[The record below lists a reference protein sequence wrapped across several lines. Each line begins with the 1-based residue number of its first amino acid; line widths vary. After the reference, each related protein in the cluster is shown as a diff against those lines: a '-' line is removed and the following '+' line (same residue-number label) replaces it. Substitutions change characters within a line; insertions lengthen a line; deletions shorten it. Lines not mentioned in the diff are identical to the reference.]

1 LERLLYK
8 ADAPFSAKRAAELT
22 KSMYQIKIT
31 LPQSKKSK
39 NILLKTDSEQKK
51 LLQILKI
58 KP

>member
-1 LERLLYK
+1 
-8 ADAPFSAKRAAELT
+8 
-22 KSMYQIKIT
+22 MYQIKIT

-58 KP
+58 EP